1 MIDEKIYI
9 KCRIYI
15 QIMEN
20 NGCDEV
26 MENMQKCL
34 MECKTNSK
42 THFSKQFTDL
52 KKCENIRV
60 YERSLGA
67 AAGIQLVYA
76 IHEIDAEKSY
86 QIIYD
91 TKSKVLTIKK

>member
-1 MIDEKIYI
+1 
-9 KCRIYI
+9 
-15 QIMEN
+15 MET

-52 KKCENIRV
+52 KKCENIRF
-60 YERSLGA
+60 YERSLAA
-67 AAGIQLVYA
+67 AAGIQIFYRT
-76 IHEIDAEKSY
+76 EKIDAEKSY

-91 TKSKVLTIKK
+91 TGSKVLTLIG